1 MTTGLLTPKRGTHL
15 VIDDISGR
23 KVRSDKVRM
32 QWDGIITS
40 GRDFSFKHP
49 QLELRS
55 RSENISVRPTRVQP
69 QEIFVTSVN
78 PDSLNGQP

>member
-1 MTTGLLTPKRGTHL
+1 MIGLLKRRHGDHN
-15 VIDDISGR
+15 VVEDISGR
-23 KVRSDKVRM
+23 KIRSDKVR
-32 QWDGIITS
+32 ITWQGFVTS
-40 GRDFSFKHP
+40 REDWSPKHP

>member
-1 MTTGLLTPKRGTHL
+1 MRGLLNAQLGKHQL
-15 VIDDISGR
+15 IDDISGR
-23 KVRSDKVRM
+23 KIRSDKARM

-40 GRDFSFKHP
+40 GDDFSFKHP

-69 QEIFVTSVN
+69 QEVSVTSVN